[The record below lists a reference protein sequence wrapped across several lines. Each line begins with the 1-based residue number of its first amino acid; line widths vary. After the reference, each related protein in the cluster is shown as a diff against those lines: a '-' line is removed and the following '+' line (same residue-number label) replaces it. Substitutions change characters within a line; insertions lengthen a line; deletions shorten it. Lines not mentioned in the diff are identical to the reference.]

1 MSRVK
6 APSGTTV
13 RLVIQVFSDGG
24 EPYPASI
31 RGGKRKARR
40 ACAQAMITSIRKTI
54 KTWTP
59 EMIEDLGT
67 KQELTF
73 TFVYP

>member
-1 MSRVK
+1 
-6 APSGTTV
+6 
-13 RLVIQVFSDGG
+13 
-24 EPYPASI
+24 
-31 RGGKRKARR
+31 
-40 ACAQAMITSIRKTI
+40 MITSIRKTI